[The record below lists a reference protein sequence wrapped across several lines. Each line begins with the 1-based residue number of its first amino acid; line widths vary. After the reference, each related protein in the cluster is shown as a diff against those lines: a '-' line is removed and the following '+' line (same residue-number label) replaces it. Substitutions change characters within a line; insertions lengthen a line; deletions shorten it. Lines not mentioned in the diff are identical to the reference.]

1 MPDVEI
7 SATDKKLKTLE
18 EEIKRIREPLENKIR
33 TMLGLSPRES
43 RKIYQD
49 LYMRARL
56 LELMVERKETGFDNV
71 WKMVKYCYANGV
83 QHTLEMVEQGV
94 AVWSEEE

>member
-1 MPDVEI
+1 
-7 SATDKKLKTLE
+7 
-18 EEIKRIREPLENKIR
+18 
-33 TMLGLSPRES
+33 
-43 RKIYQD
+43 
-49 LYMRARL
+49 MRARL